1 MNDIH
6 EYEDFLSGFQD
17 PQSKSALEDE
27 DHPPYH
33 VTVLKAC
40 ANIRVGKTWQ
50 KGVDGEPNC
59 TEAYGR
65 LFDAYTQYF
74 ENFPELCRCLD
85 QLAKN
90 SLACIVYGDLRDGKG
105 TEPIRRLKHPRA
117 NDTGTIV
124 EARQRWLPIDFDW
137 PNEDHEDDP
146 FPVDTI
152 DPTRDPDAA
161 IAWVIERIAQHRPE
175 FRGASFRWQFTT
187 KTGIRRLDG
196 TLYKPGI
203 YFACTSRWTGQS

>member
-1 MNDIH
+1 MASPTAPRRTAGSSTHTRSTSRISPS
-6 EYEDFLSGFQD
+6 Y
-17 PQSKSALEDE
+17 
-27 DHPPYH
+27 
-33 VTVLKAC
+33 
-40 ANIRVGKTWQ
+40 VGASINSRKTH
-50 KGVDGEPNC
+50 
-59 TEAYGR
+59 
-65 LFDAYTQYF
+65 
-74 ENFPELCRCLD
+74 
-85 QLAKN
+85 
-90 SLACIVYGDLRDGKG
+90 SLASLRDGKG